1 VVEILVARQDV
12 ASDPRGEALGRYLAA
27 HIALDRAVHR
37 RVGRAQ
43 LTALL
48 GAPLWMAI
56 VLSWPR
62 GLAGV
67 ATAGFAVAATALFSA
82 IAGEVSCRRTLRELS
97 AVVRLQSVAVSDP
110 PRGDRL

>member
-1 VVEILVARQDV
+1 VQIVCARQHV
-12 ASDPRGEALGRYLAA
+12 AADPRGEALGRYLAA

-48 GAPLWMAI
+48 GAPLWLSI

-62 GLAGV
+62 ALSGLAIAVFAGSAFALVV
-67 ATAGFAVAATALFSA
+67 AIT
-82 IAGEVSCRRTLRELS
+82 GEIICRRTIRELS
-97 AVVRLQSVAVSDP
+97 AQVRIQSEGPIDSAP
-110 PRGDRL
+110 GQ